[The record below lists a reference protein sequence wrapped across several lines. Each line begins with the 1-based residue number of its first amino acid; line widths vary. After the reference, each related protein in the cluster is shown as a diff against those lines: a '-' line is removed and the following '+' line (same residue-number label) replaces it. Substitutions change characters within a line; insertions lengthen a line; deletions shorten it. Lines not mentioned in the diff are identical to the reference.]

1 MAILCLIGGLVL
13 GAAVAYALT
22 ANRSSRHAAE
32 SATLAAQVEAR
43 DARIAELQAALAQRE
58 EALRAAAEARTALEA
73 RLAGLTA
80 EMEAAR
86 AQNEEKLALLND
98 ARARF
103 EETFKALAGETL
115 KANSAEFVRLAR
127 AHLETL
133 VAQEDGNLEKRRES
147 IEKILQPLAESL
159 QRYQEGLQV
168 LNKANAELGQQ
179 ASLLRDGQDKIQRE
193 AGNLAGAL
201 RSSQAVGLWGEMNL
215 RRVVEAAGMTP
226 GRDFSE
232 QVSVDTESGR
242 LRPDMIVH
250 LPAGRDIVVD
260 SKVSLSAYMEA
271 YNLSDENERR
281 EKLKEHARH
290 VRAHMEKLASKE
302 YARQFDRAPEF
313 TVLFIPGDTFFSAAI
328 QFDPALFE
336 DSIQRGVMLA
346 TPTTL
351 IPLLITVAHG
361 WRQAEIE
368 ENARKI
374 SQEGQRLY
382 ERAAK
387 VFEYLDEVGAQ
398 LSRAMESYNKA
409 VVSINGRLLP
419 SARKLKELSG
429 TTGPEMEPLE
439 PQEGSPRALELPD
452 QSPPEDDS
460 GKQKA

>member
-1 MAILCLIGGLVL
+1 MEILWLIVGLVL
-13 GAAVAYALT
+13 GAAVAYALM
-22 ANRSSRHAAE
+22 ANRSSRRAAE

-58 EALRAAAEARTALEA
+58 EALRAAAEARTSLEA
-73 RLAGLTA
+73 RLAGLAA

-86 AQNEEKLALLND
+86 AQNQEKLALLND
-98 ARARF
+98 ARAKF

-168 LNKANAELGQQ
+168 LNKANAELGRQ
-179 ASLLRDGQDKIQRE
+179 ASLLSEGQDKIQRE

-201 RSSQAVGLWGEMNL
+201 RSSQTVGLWGEMNL

-232 QVSVDTESGR
+232 QVSVDTEDGR

-271 YNLSDENERR
+271 CNSSDENERR
-281 EKLKEHARH
+281 EKLKEHAGR
-290 VRAHMEKLASKE
+290 VRAHMEELASKE
-302 YARQFDRAPEF
+302 YPQQFERALKF
-313 TVLFIPGDTFFSAAI
+313 TILFIPGEAFFSAAI
-328 QFDPALFE
+328 QSDPTLFE
-336 DSIQRGVMLA
+336 DSIKRGVILA

-351 IPLLITVAHG
+351 MPLLITIEHG

-368 ENARKI
+368 ENARRI

-419 SARKLKELSG
+419 SARKLKDLGATAAEEI
-429 TTGPEMEPLE
+429 PPLE
-439 PQEGSPRALELPD
+439 PQDGSPRALELPE
-452 QSPPEDDS
+452 SES
-460 GKQKA
+460 KES

>member
-1 MAILCLIGGLVL
+1 MEILCLIGGLIL
-13 GAAVAYALT
+13 GVAVAYALM
-22 ANRSSRHAAE
+22 ANRSSRRAAE
-32 SATLAAQVEAR
+32 SAALAAQVEAR
-43 DARIAELQAALAQRE
+43 DARIAELQSALAQRE

-80 EMEAAR
+80 RMEAAR

-98 ARARF
+98 ARAKF

-133 VAQEDGNLEKRRES
+133 VAQEDGNLEKRREA

-232 QVSVDTESGR
+232 QVSVEGENGL

-250 LPAGRDIVVD
+250 LPAGRDVVVD
-260 SKVSLSAYMEA
+260 SKVTLSAYLEA
-271 YNLSDENERR
+271 HDAPDENERR

-290 VRAHMEKLASKE
+290 VRAHMERLASKE

-313 TVLFIPGDTFFSAAI
+313 TVLFIPGDAFFSAAI
-328 QFDPALFE
+328 QADPALFE
-336 DSIQRGVMLA
+336 DSIRRGVILA

-351 IPLLITVAHG
+351 IALLITVAHG

-368 ENARKI
+368 ENARRI

-398 LSRAMESYNKA
+398 LGRAMESYNRA
-409 VVSINGRLLP
+409 VSSINNRLLP
-419 SARKLKELSG
+419 SARKLKELSA
-429 TTGPEMEPLE
+429 TTAEEIPPLE
-439 PQEGSPRALELPD
+439 PQDGSPRALELPD
-452 QSPPEDDS
+452 QPPPE
-460 GKQKA
+460 A

>member
-1 MAILCLIGGLVL
+1 M
-13 GAAVAYALT
+13 YALM

-32 SATLAAQVEAR
+32 SAALAAQVEAR

-98 ARARF
+98 SRAKF

-232 QVSVDTESGR
+232 QVSVDDRE
-242 LRPDMIVH
+242 RPA
-250 LPAGRDIVVD
+250 PAR
-260 SKVSLSAYMEA
+260 
-271 YNLSDENERR
+271 
-281 EKLKEHARH
+281 
-290 VRAHMEKLASKE
+290 
-302 YARQFDRAPEF
+302 
-313 TVLFIPGDTFFSAAI
+313 T
-328 QFDPALFE
+328 
-336 DSIQRGVMLA
+336 
-346 TPTTL
+346 
-351 IPLLITVAHG
+351 
-361 WRQAEIE
+361 
-368 ENARKI
+368 
-374 SQEGQRLY
+374 
-382 ERAAK
+382 
-387 VFEYLDEVGAQ
+387 
-398 LSRAMESYNKA
+398 
-409 VVSINGRLLP
+409 
-419 SARKLKELSG
+419 
-429 TTGPEMEPLE
+429 
-439 PQEGSPRALELPD
+439 
-452 QSPPEDDS
+452 
-460 GKQKA
+460 

>member
-1 MAILCLIGGLVL
+1 
-13 GAAVAYALT
+13 
-22 ANRSSRHAAE
+22 
-32 SATLAAQVEAR
+32 
-43 DARIAELQAALAQRE
+43 
-58 EALRAAAEARTALEA
+58 
-73 RLAGLTA
+73 
-80 EMEAAR
+80 MEAAR

-98 ARARF
+98 SRAKF
-103 EETFKALAGETL
+103 EETFKALAGEAL

-127 AHLETL
+127 SHLETL

-159 QRYQEGLQV
+159 KRYQEGLQV
-168 LNKANAELGQQ
+168 LNKTNAELGQQ

-201 RSSQAVGLWGEMNL
+201 RSSQTVGLWGEMNL
-215 RRVVEAAGMTP
+215 RRVVEVAGMTP

-232 QVSVDTESGR
+232 QVSVDTENGR

-271 YNLSDENERR
+271 CNSPDENERR

-313 TVLFIPGDTFFSAAI
+313 TVLFIPGDAFFSAAI
-328 QFDPALFE
+328 QSDPTLFE
-336 DSIQRGVMLA
+336 DAIQRGVMLA

-409 VVSINGRLLP
+409 VASINTRLLP

-429 TTGPEMEPLE
+429 TTAADIPPLE
-439 PQEGSPRALELPD
+439 PQEGAPRALELPD
-452 QSPPEDDS
+452 QPPPE
-460 GKQKA
+460 A

>member
-1 MAILCLIGGLVL
+1 MEILWLIVGLVM
-13 GAAVAYALT
+13 GAAVAYALM
-22 ANRSSRHAAE
+22 ANRSSWHAAE
-32 SATLAAQVEAR
+32 SATLAAQVAAR
-43 DARIAELQAALAQRE
+43 DGRIAELQATLAQRE
-58 EALRAAAEARTALEA
+58 EALRASAEARSALEA

-98 ARARF
+98 SRVKF

-115 KANSAEFVRLAR
+115 KANNADFVRLAR

-159 QRYQEGLQV
+159 TRYQEGLQV

-193 AGNLAGAL
+193 AGNLATAL
-201 RSSQAVGLWGEMNL
+201 RSSQTVGLWGEMNL
-215 RRVVEAAGMTP
+215 RRVVESAGMTP
-226 GRDFSE
+226 GRDYDE
-232 QVSVDTESGR
+232 QVSVEAESGR

-250 LPAGRDIVVD
+250 LPAGRDIVID
-260 SKVSLSAYMEA
+260 SKVSLNAYMEA
-271 YNLSDENERR
+271 FNTSDENERR
-281 EKLKEHARH
+281 EKLIAHARH

-302 YARQFDRAPEF
+302 YARQFERAPEF
-313 TVLFIPGDTFFSAAI
+313 TVLFIPGDAFFSAAI
-328 QFDPALFE
+328 QSDSTLFE
-336 DSIQRGVMLA
+336 DAIQRGVMLA

-382 ERAAK
+382 ERAAT
-387 VFEYLDEVGAQ
+387 VFEYLEQVGTQ
-398 LSRAMESYNKA
+398 LSRAMDSYNQA
-409 VVSINGRLLP
+409 VASINTRLLP

-429 TTGPEMEPLE
+429 TTGSEVEPLE
-439 PQEGSPRALELPD
+439 PQEGAPRALELPEGEAKE
-452 QSPPEDDS
+452 P
-460 GKQKA
+460 

>member
-1 MAILCLIGGLVL
+1 MEILCLIGGLIL
-13 GAAVAYALT
+13 GAAVAYALM

-32 SATLAAQVEAR
+32 SATLAAQVAAR
-43 DARIAELQAALAQRE
+43 DARIAELQSALAQRE
-58 EALRAAAEARTALEA
+58 EALRAAAEARSSQEA

-80 EMEAAR
+80 GMEAAR

-98 ARARF
+98 SRAKF

-115 KANSAEFVRLAR
+115 KANSADFVRLAR

-179 ASLLRDGQDKIQRE
+179 TSLLRDGQEKIQRE

-201 RSSQAVGLWGEMNL
+201 RSSQTVGLWGEMNL
-215 RRVVEAAGMTP
+215 RRVVEAAGMTS

-232 QVSVDTESGR
+232 QVSVDTENGR

-260 SKVSLSAYMEA
+260 SKVSLSAYLEA
-271 YNLSDENERR
+271 YDAADENARR

-302 YARQFDRAPEF
+302 YARQFERAPEF
-313 TVLFIPGDTFFSAAI
+313 TVLFIPGDAFFSAAI

-351 IPLLITVAHG
+351 VPLLITVAHG

-419 SARKLKELSG
+419 SARKLKELSAA
-429 TTGPEMEPLE
+429 TAEEIPSLE
-439 PQEGSPRALELPD
+439 PQDGSPRRLELPD
-452 QSPPEDDS
+452 QSPQEPADDP
-460 GKQKA
+460 G

>member
-1 MAILCLIGGLVL
+1 MEILCLIGGLVL
-13 GAAVAYALT
+13 GAAVAYALM
-22 ANRSSRHAAE
+22 ANRSSRRAAE
-32 SATLAAQVEAR
+32 SATLAAQVEGR

-58 EALRAAAEARTALEA
+58 EALRAAAEMRTAQEA
-73 RLAGLTA
+73 RLAGLA
-80 EMEAAR
+80 AQMEAAR
-86 AQNEEKLALLND
+86 AQNQEKLLLLND
-98 ARARF
+98 ARGKF

-232 QVSVDTESGR
+232 QVSVEGENGR

-260 SKVSLSAYMEA
+260 SKVTLSAYLEA
-271 YNLSDENERR
+271 YDASDENARR

-290 VRAHMEKLASKE
+290 VRAHMERLASKE

-313 TVLFIPGDTFFSAAI
+313 TVLFIPGDAFFSAAI
-328 QFDPALFE
+328 QADPALFE

-368 ENARKI
+368 ENARRI

-398 LSRAMESYNKA
+398 LGRAMESYNKA

-419 SARKLKELSG
+419 SARKLKELSA
-429 TTGPEMEPLE
+429 TTSEEIPPLE
-439 PQEGSPRALELPD
+439 PQDGSPRALELPD
-452 QSPPEDDS
+452 QSPE
-460 GKQKA
+460 A

>member
-1 MAILCLIGGLVL
+1 MEILCLIGGLVL
-13 GAAVAYALT
+13 GAAVAYALM
-22 ANRSSRHAAE
+22 ANRSSRRAAE
-32 SATLAAQVEAR
+32 SATLAAQVEGR

-58 EALRAAAEARTALEA
+58 EALRAAAEMRTAQEA
-73 RLAGLTA
+73 RLAGLA
-80 EMEAAR
+80 AQMEAAR
-86 AQNEEKLALLND
+86 AQNQEKLLLLND
-98 ARARF
+98 ARGKF

-232 QVSVDTESGR
+232 QVSVDGENGR

-260 SKVSLSAYMEA
+260 SKVTLSAYLEA
-271 YNLSDENERR
+271 HDASDENARR
-281 EKLKEHARH
+281 EKLREHARH
-290 VRAHMEKLASKE
+290 VREHMERLASKE

-313 TVLFIPGDTFFSAAI
+313 TVLFIPGDAFFSAAI
-328 QFDPALFE
+328 QADPALFE

-419 SARKLKELSG
+419 SARKLKELSA
-429 TTGPEMEPLE
+429 TPSEEIPPLE
-439 PQEGSPRALELPD
+439 PQDGSPRALELPE
-452 QSPPEDDS
+452 QSPPE
-460 GKQKA
+460 A

>member
-1 MAILCLIGGLVL
+1 MEILCLIGGLVL
-13 GAAVAYALT
+13 GAAVAYALM
-22 ANRSSRHAAE
+22 ANRSSRRAAE
-32 SATLAAQVEAR
+32 SATLAAQVEGR

-58 EALRAAAEARTALEA
+58 EALRAAAEMRTAQEA
-73 RLAGLTA
+73 RLAGLA
-80 EMEAAR
+80 AQMEAAR
-86 AQNEEKLALLND
+86 AQNQEKLLLLND
-98 ARARF
+98 ARGKF

-147 IEKILQPLAESL
+147 IEKILQPLSESL
-159 QRYQEGLQV
+159 QRYQEGLLV

-232 QVSVDTESGR
+232 QVSVDGENGR

-260 SKVSLSAYMEA
+260 SKVTLSAYLEA
-271 YNLSDENERR
+271 HDASDENARR
-281 EKLKEHARH
+281 EKLREHARH
-290 VRAHMEKLASKE
+290 VREHMERLASKE

-313 TVLFIPGDTFFSAAI
+313 TVLFIPGDAFFSAAI
-328 QFDPALFE
+328 QADPALFE

-419 SARKLKELSG
+419 SARKLKELSA
-429 TTGPEMEPLE
+429 TPSEEIPPLE
-439 PQEGSPRALELPD
+439 PQDGSPRALELPE
-452 QSPPEDDS
+452 QSPPE
-460 GKQKA
+460 A

>member
-1 MAILCLIGGLVL
+1 MEILCLIGGLVL
-13 GAAVAYALT
+13 GAAVAYALM
-22 ANRSSRHAAE
+22 ANRSSRRAAE
-32 SATLAAQVEAR
+32 SAALAAQVEAR

-58 EALRAAAEARTALEA
+58 ESLRAAAEARSAVEA

-80 EMEAAR
+80 QMEAAR
-86 AQNEEKLALLND
+86 AQNQEKLLLLND
-98 ARARF
+98 ARGKF

-147 IEKILQPLAESL
+147 IEKILQPLSESL
-159 QRYQEGLQV
+159 QRYQEGLLV

-232 QVSVDTESGR
+232 QVSVDGENGR

-260 SKVSLSAYMEA
+260 SKVTLSAYLEA
-271 YNLSDENERR
+271 HDASDENARR
-281 EKLKEHARH
+281 EKLREHARH
-290 VRAHMEKLASKE
+290 VREHMERLASKE

-313 TVLFIPGDTFFSAAI
+313 TVLFIPGDAFFSAAI
-328 QFDPALFE
+328 QADPALFE

-361 WRQAEIE
+361 WRQAEID

-419 SARKLKELSG
+419 SARKLKELSA
-429 TTGPEMEPLE
+429 TPSEEIPPLE
-439 PQEGSPRALELPD
+439 PQDGSPRALELPE
-452 QSPPEDDS
+452 QSPPE
-460 GKQKA
+460 A

>member
-1 MAILCLIGGLVL
+1 MVEILCLIAGLIV
-13 GAAVAYALT
+13 GAAVASALM
-22 ANRSSRHAAE
+22 ANRSSRRAAE
-32 SATLAAQVEAR
+32 SAALAAQVEAR

-58 EALRAAAEARTALEA
+58 EALRAAAEARTAQEA
-73 RLAGLTA
+73 RLAGLSA
-80 EMEAAR
+80 AMEAAR

-98 ARARF
+98 SRAKF

-147 IEKILQPLAESL
+147 IEKVLQPLADSL
-159 QRYQEGLQV
+159 QRYQEGLQA
-168 LNKANAELGQQ
+168 LNKTNAELGQQ

-215 RRVVEAAGMTP
+215 RRVVESAGMTP

-232 QVSVDTESGR
+232 QVSVEGETGAK
-242 LRPDMIVH
+242 LRPDLVVH
-250 LPAGRDIVVD
+250 LPAGGDIVVD
-260 SKVSLSAYMEA
+260 SKVSLSAYLEA
-271 YNLSDENERR
+271 HDAGDENERR
-281 EKLKEHARH
+281 EKLKEHARR
-290 VRAHMEKLASKE
+290 VRAHMEELASKE

-313 TVLFIPGDTFFSAAI
+313 TVLFIPGDAFFSAAI
-328 QFDPALFE
+328 EADPALFE
-336 DSIQRGVMLA
+336 DAIQRGVMLA

-387 VFEYLDEVGAQ
+387 VFEHLDEVGAQ
-398 LSRAMESYNKA
+398 LGRALESYNKA
-409 VVSINGRLLP
+409 VLSIKARLLP
-419 SARKLKELSG
+419 SARKLKELG
-429 TTGPEMEPLE
+429 ATTAPQITPPE
-439 PQEGSPRALELPD
+439 PQEGSPRPLGLSD
-452 QSPPEDDS
+452 QLRPE
-460 GKQKA
+460 A

>member
-1 MAILCLIGGLVL
+1 MEILCLIGGLVL
-13 GAAVAYALT
+13 GAAVAYALM

-32 SATLAAQVEAR
+32 SATLAAQVAAR
-43 DARIAELQAALAQRE
+43 DARIAELQSALKERE
-58 EALRAAAEARTALEA
+58 EALRAAAEARSALEA
-73 RLAGLTA
+73 RMAGLTA
-80 EMEAAR
+80 GMEAAR

-98 ARARF
+98 SRAKF

-115 KANSAEFVRLAR
+115 KANSADFVRLAR

-159 QRYQEGLQV
+159 QRYQEGLQA
-168 LNKANAELGQQ
+168 LNKTNAELGQQ
-179 ASLLRDGQDKIQRE
+179 TSLLRDGQEKIQRE

-201 RSSQAVGLWGEMNL
+201 RSSQTVGLWGEMNL
-215 RRVVEAAGMTP
+215 RRVVEAAGMTS

-232 QVSVDTESGR
+232 QVSVDTENGR

-260 SKVSLSAYMEA
+260 SKVSLGAYLEA
-271 YNLSDENERR
+271 YEAADETARR

-302 YARQFDRAPEF
+302 YARQFERAPEF
-313 TVLFIPGDTFFSAAI
+313 TVLFIPGDAFFSAAI

-351 IPLLITVAHG
+351 VPLLITVAHG

-419 SARKLKELSG
+419 SARKLKELSA
-429 TTGPEMEPLE
+429 TTSEEIPPLE
-439 PQEGSPRALELPD
+439 PQDGSPRRLELPEGETKE
-452 QSPPEDDS
+452 P
-460 GKQKA
+460 

>member
-1 MAILCLIGGLVL
+1 MEILCLIAGLVL

-22 ANRSSRHAAE
+22 ANRSSRRAAE
-32 SATLAAQVEAR
+32 SAALAAQVEAR
-43 DARIAELQAALAQRE
+43 VARIAELQAALAQRE
-58 EALRAAAEARTALEA
+58 ESLRAAAEARSALEA

-80 EMEAAR
+80 QMEAAR
-86 AQNEEKLALLND
+86 AQNQEKLALLND
-98 ARARF
+98 ARGKF

-215 RRVVEAAGMTP
+215 RRVVEAAGMAP

-232 QVSVDTESGR
+232 QVSVDGENGR

-260 SKVSLSAYMEA
+260 SKVSLSAYLEA
-271 YNLSDENERR
+271 HDAPDENARR

-290 VRAHMEKLASKE
+290 VREHMERLASKE

-313 TVLFIPGDTFFSAAI
+313 TVLFIPGDAFFSAAI
-328 QFDPALFE
+328 QADPALFE

-374 SQEGQRLY
+374 SHEGERLY

-398 LSRAMESYNKA
+398 LGRAMESYNKA

-419 SARKLKELSG
+419 SARKLKELSAA
-429 TTGPEMEPLE
+429 TSEEIPPLE
-439 PQEGSPRALELPD
+439 PQDGSPRALELPER
-452 QSPPEDDS
+452 QPPE
-460 GKQKA
+460 A